1 MDILHR
7 LIGESIELVF
17 RPGATLGPCKLDR
30 GQVEQVLVNLVV
42 NARDA
47 MPEGGRIIETAD
59 VDLNAAATRPHPGTT
74 LGPHV
79 RLTVTDTGT
88 GMDAHTRARIF
99 EPFFTTKDVGKGT
112 GLGLATVYGIVQQ
125 SGGSIQV
132 ESEPGVGTTFT
143 LDFPRVDEA
152 ATVAAGIDAA
162 PRPGTETVL
171 VVDDE
176 PEVQALVQA
185 ELVTYGYTVLGADR
199 PAEAVR
205 LAEGHP
211 GAIHLLLTDMVMPEM
226 GGPALANRLR
236 TLRPDMAVLYMSGY
250 ADYTPDADPDGGPD
264 DASPPTVLQKP
275 FTPVAVARAVR
286 AALDTIPSRA
296 PARDR
301 SVA

>member
-1 MDILHR
+1 
-7 LIGESIELVF
+7 
-17 RPGATLGPCKLDR
+17 
-30 GQVEQVLVNLVV
+30 
-42 NARDA
+42 
-47 MPEGGRIIETAD
+47 
-59 VDLNAAATRPHPGTT
+59 
-74 LGPHV
+74 V

-112 GLGLATVYGIVQQ
+112 GLGLATVYGIIQQ
-125 SGGSIQV
+125 SGGGIQV
-132 ESEPGVGTTFT
+132 HSELGVGTTFT
-143 LDFPRVDEA
+143 LYFPRVDEA
-152 ATVAAGIDAA
+152 ATATAEIDAA

-226 GGPALANRLR
+226 GGPALARRLR
-236 TLRPDMAVLYMSGY
+236 ELRPDMAVLYMSGY
-250 ADYTPDADPDGGPD
+250 ADYTPDADPDSGPD
-264 DASPPTVLQKP
+264 DARSPTVLQKP

-286 AALDTIPSRA
+286 AALDTV
-296 PARDR
+296 PAAARRPDS